1 MTPTP
6 KEALSIAG
14 VRFTHPERVVF
25 PEGGFTKE
33 RLARYYEK
41 AAAAMLP
48 HLADR
53 PLTLVRCPEGVA
65 GECFYVKHAGPWAP
79 KALRRITI
87 AEKTKTGEYLTVARP
102 RRPDRPGADGRHR
115 DPHLEL
121 AARAPSRS
129 PTAWSSTSIPAP
141 ASRGAACRRRLLG
154 SATLLTELGLA
165 SCLKTSGGKGL
176 HVVVPL
182 VPRPA
187 GTTCVKDFSQAIG
200 VQHLAQP
207 FRTRF
212 VAKSGAANRS
222 GRIFVDYLRNNHG
235 ATTAVAAFRRARG
248 PGCAVSM
255 PVAWSE
261 LDSVASGD
269 AFHLEEAEQLLTA
282 ARRSDPWPGFGS
294 TRQSMTAARLRA
306 AAALGGGATR

>member
-1 MTPTP
+1 M
-6 KEALSIAG
+6 
-14 VRFTHPERVVF
+14 RFTHPERVVF

-87 AEKTKTGEYLTVARP
+87 AEKTKTGEYLTVANLEGLIGLVQMGVVEIHTWNSRA
-102 RRPDRPGADGRHR
+102 RSLEKPDRIVFDLDPGPGVEWRRVVAAAVAIR
-115 DPHLEL
+115 EL
-121 AARAPSRS
+121 LQ
-129 PTAWSSTSIPAP
+129 SID
-141 ASRGAACRRRLLG
+141 
-154 SATLLTELGLA
+154 LA
-165 SCLKTSGGKGL
+165 SFVKTTGGKGL
-176 HVVVPL
+176 HIVAPL
-182 VPRPA
+182 LPRAGWHECAEVARVLSAVLVRRSPDEFLTDMTKAKRPGRILLDHARNNRGSTSVAAYSTRARPA
-187 GTTCVKDFSQAIG
+187 A
-200 VQHLAQP
+200 P
-207 FRTRF
+207 
-212 VAKSGAANRS
+212 
-222 GRIFVDYLRNNHG
+222 
-235 ATTAVAAFRRARG
+235 
-248 PGCAVSM
+248 VSM

-282 ARRSDPWPGFGS
+282 PRRSDPWPRFDA